1 MERNN
6 LGHEE
11 ITVKCALCKQE
22 VALSNIYCINC
33 GYPQNGSKEQK
44 DLFKKEREKT
54 KAVLR
59 TAKNKIK
66 GAAAVLGGVGAVTLI
81 FSLAIAG
88 GMENYIEMIAGCG
101 AGLIF
106 ITLSIWSGFKP
117 YPALLI
123 GTILYSLLLIF
134 DIVTTLVSSGFPG
147 FPGLLKILILVV
159 LITGLTGARKA
170 AELED
175 QLKK

>member
-1 MERNN
+1 MEPQDVV
-6 LGHEE
+6 
-11 ITVKCALCKQE
+11 VKCALCKQE

-44 DLFKKEREKT
+44 ELFKKERENI

-59 TAKNKIK
+59 VAKNKIK

-81 FSLAIAG
+81 FSLAITG
-88 GMENYIEMIAGCG
+88 GMENYLEMVVGCG

-106 ITLSIWSGFKP
+106 IALSIWSGFKP

-123 GTILYSLLLIF
+123 GTILYSLFLII
-134 DIVTTLVSSGFPG
+134 DIVTTVVSSGFPG
-147 FPGLLKILILVV
+147 FSAPFKILILVA